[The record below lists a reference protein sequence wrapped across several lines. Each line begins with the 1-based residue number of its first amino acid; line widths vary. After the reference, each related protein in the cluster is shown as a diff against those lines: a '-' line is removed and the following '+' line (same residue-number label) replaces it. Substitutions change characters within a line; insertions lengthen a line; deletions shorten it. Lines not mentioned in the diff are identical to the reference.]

1 MAPRQ
6 GGDGLGPNR
15 RSSMREV
22 AERAGVAMSSVSRV
36 LSGHPDVS
44 AAMRERVLSAV
55 GALGYEPDFLAQSL
69 RRGATLSVGF
79 VVGDITNPLMADIA
93 SGAESV
99 LRAAG
104 YSMLVMNSENEPEL
118 DAAHIRFFQSRRVD
132 GMILSLASERKR
144 TTLDV
149 LARLETPTVVIDRDL
164 PPRIR
169 ASAVLSDHRP
179 GMHAAVNHLLDRG
192 HRRMALVTG
201 AVTTRPGKERV
212 AAMRDAIAAR
222 GLPDES
228 IYLPESFSEEHGRTA
243 TETLLAGPEPPT
255 AIIAGGN
262 QLLIGCLRALQ
273 RHALEPGRD
282 IAIITCDDVPLS
294 ELYRPPIASISRN
307 SVELGRTA
315 AELLLRRVRGDDNP
329 ATVVLPTVFVAR
341 ASAEVEAPATAARPR
356 A

>member
-1 MAPRQ
+1 
-6 GGDGLGPNR
+6 
-15 RSSMREV
+15 MREV
-22 AERAGVAMSSVSRV
+22 ADRAGVAMSSVSRV

-44 AAMRERVLSAV
+44 STMRERVLSAV
-55 GALGYEPDFLAQSL
+55 GELGYEPDFLAQSL

-99 LRAAG
+99 LRSAG
-104 YSMLVMNSENEPEL
+104 YSMLVMNSENEPDL

-144 TTLDV
+144 STLDI
-149 LARLETPTVVIDRDL
+149 LSSLDTPTVVIDRDL

-179 GMHAAVNHLLDRG
+179 GMEAAVVHLLDAG
-192 HRRMALVTG
+192 HRRMALITG
-201 AVTTRPGKERV
+201 ALTTRPGKERV
-212 AAMRDAIAAR
+212 AAMRQAIASR
-222 GLPDES
+222 GLPDLS
-228 IYLPESFSEEHGRTA
+228 VYLPESFSEEHGEAA
-243 TETLLAGPEPPT
+243 TEKLLSDAQPPT

-273 RHALEPGRD
+273 RHGLEPGRD

-294 ELYRPPIASISRN
+294 ELYRPPIASISRD

-315 AELLLRRVRGDDNP
+315 AQLLLRRVGGEDEP

-341 ASAEVEAPATAARPR
+341 ASADFAARPT
-356 A
+356 AGASTG